1 MSSKNLPMAALLMI
15 ALTSWSA
22 QPALAG
28 VVGMRVSVTQVDN
41 GTGQVDFDATAFM
54 PSSPPEIQIG
64 DEIDRT
70 IAFTYSTVL
79 GNYYGL
85 GSVNYLI
92 QLGSRSD
99 FNTNPHPAIVYGDG
113 DTVPVATLAWIGGV
127 EVDGDTYQGYRGS
140 FSHTYMSDGMFD
152 LRVLAGP
159 DGESGNPG
167 LGPATEAPVAG
178 NPIVGN
184 LTNVFSVSRFVAPT
198 TNTGNPVVD
207 AQSSSVFNYPNTVRY
222 ITARTFVQLGDTTT
236 MTTTTPPGGDT
247 IIGVPTLN
255 SHWMLALAAMLAL
268 SGAILIRRR

>member
-1 MSSKNLPMAALLMI
+1 MRSKKLPLAVVLVI
-15 ALTSWSA
+15 ATLSLAA
-22 QPALAG
+22 QPVLAG
-28 VVGMRVSVTQVDN
+28 VVGMRLSVTQVDQ

-70 IAFTYSTVL
+70 IAFTYTTVL

-113 DTVPVATLAWIGGV
+113 DTVPEATLAWIGGV
-127 EVDGDTYQGYRGS
+127 EVDGTTYQGYRGS
-140 FSHTYMSDGMFD
+140 FSHTYMTEGTFD
-152 LRVLAGP
+152 LRVFAGP
-159 DGESGNPG
+159 DGETGNPG

-198 TNTGNPVVD
+198 SDTGNPV
-207 AQSSSVFNYPNTVRY
+207 ANEQSSSVFNYPNTVRY
-222 ITARTFVQLGDTTT
+222 ITARTVLNLGDTTT
-236 MTTTTPPGGDT
+236 MTTTTPPGGDN
-247 IIGVPTLN
+247 IIEVPTLT
-255 SHWMLALAAMLAL
+255 SYWMLALAAFLGL
-268 SGAILIRRR
+268 SGAFLIRRR